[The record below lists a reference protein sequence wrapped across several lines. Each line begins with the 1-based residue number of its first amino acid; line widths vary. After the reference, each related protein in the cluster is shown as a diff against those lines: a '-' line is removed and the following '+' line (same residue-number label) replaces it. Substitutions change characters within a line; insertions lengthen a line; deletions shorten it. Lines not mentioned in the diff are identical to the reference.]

1 MTGNGLI
8 ISQNS
13 EYRRQ
18 KQDWI
23 PAFAGM
29 TTRGSMEIKAFRA
42 WRFDK
47 KIVGN
52 AGDCIAP
59 PYDVISDKQ
68 QTQLYKKNK
77 YNIVRID
84 RGKVTPAD
92 NETENVYTRAADY
105 LHKWI
110 KAGVLKQDAAD
121 NIYAYVQDFEAA
133 GDSWQRSG
141 FVALG
146 KLEEFGTGVRPHEK
160 TLEGPKADRLK
171 LTRATATQFGQIF
184 MLYDD
189 PKKVADKIIKK
200 TTATLRSGR
209 ATQKPLINMVDE
221 DGVRHRLY
229 PIADAKDINT
239 IVKTMTD
246 KATVIADGHHRY
258 ETALNYFH
266 ETGNPAA
273 KYQMMTFVNMRN
285 KGLIILPTH
294 RLVGNLEG
302 FDIQKLLK
310 KLAGDFAITSYP
322 FGSAKDKS
330 AAREKMF
337 VAMRAVFKK
346 GGVAFGIYAKDKR
359 FYTAVLVNDAAMD
372 AVAGNMS
379 KAWRS
384 LDVSV
389 LHKLILEKFLGIGE
403 KQLASESNIEYIKDV
418 GNAIDESIASVDGE
432 KNQVVFFMN
441 PTRIEQVQQVAAA
454 GEKMPQKSTFFYP
467 KIFTGLT
474 INKL

>member
-1 MTGNGLI
+1 MIQSDNM
-8 ISQNS
+8 S
-13 EYRRQ
+13 
-18 KQDWI
+18 
-23 PAFAGM
+23 AFTIGKRICRKSLKGD
-29 TTRGSMEIKAFRA
+29 TVEIKAFKA

-47 KIVGN
+47 KVVGKV
-52 AGDCIAP
+52 GDCIAP
-59 PYDVISDKQ
+59 PYDVISEKQ
-68 QTQLYKKNK
+68 QKQLYKKNK
-77 YNIVRID
+77 FNIVRID
-84 RGKVTPAD
+84 RGKVNPAD
-92 NETENVYTRAADY
+92 TESDNVYTRAADY
-105 LHKWI
+105 LNKWI
-110 KAGVLKQDAAD
+110 KAGVLKQDNAE

-133 GDSWQRSG
+133 GAKWQRSG

-171 LTRATATQFGQIF
+171 LTRETAAQFGQIF

-189 PKKVADKIIKK
+189 PKKVADKIIK
-200 TTATLRSGR
+200 R
-209 ATQKPLINMVDE
+209 AALKKPAINFVDD

-229 PIADAKDINT
+229 PVADTKDINA
-239 IVKTMTD
+239 IVRTMSN
-246 KATVIADGHHRY
+246 KGTVIADGHHRY
-258 ETALNYFH
+258 ETALNYCR

-294 RLVGNLEG
+294 RLVGNLKG
-302 FDIQKLLK
+302 FDIARVLK
-310 KLAGDFAITSYP
+310 KLEGDFEITPYP
-322 FGSAKDKS
+322 FSTNKDKNGAKEKMFARMRSEFKKGRTAFGLYTKDKS
-330 AAREKMF
+330 
-337 VAMRAVFKK
+337 
-346 GGVAFGIYAKDKR
+346 
-359 FYTAVLVNDAAMD
+359 FYTVTLTNPKAMD
-372 AVAGNMS
+372 KAAGQMS
-379 KAWRS
+379 RAWRS

-389 LHKLILEKFLGIGE
+389 LHKLILEKILGIGE

>member
-1 MTGNGLI
+1 
-8 ISQNS
+8 
-13 EYRRQ
+13 
-18 KQDWI
+18 
-23 PAFAGM
+23 
-29 TTRGSMEIKAFRA
+29 MEIRAFRA

-47 KIVGN
+47 VVVGN
-52 AGDCIAP
+52 VGDCIAP

-84 RGKVTPAD
+84 RGKINPAD
-92 NETENVYTRAADY
+92 SETDNVYTRAADY

-110 KAGVLKQDAAD
+110 KAGVLKQDNAECL
-121 NIYAYVQDFEAA
+121 YAYVQDFEAA
-133 GDSWQRSG
+133 GKKWQRSG
-141 FVALG
+141 FIALG

-171 LTRATATQFGQIF
+171 LTRATAAQFGQIF

-189 PKKVADKIIKK
+189 PKKIADKIIKK
-200 TTATLRSGR
+200 ASS
-209 ATQKPLINMVDE
+209 QKPLIDFMDE

-229 PIADAKDINT
+229 PIADAKDINA
-239 IVKTMTD
+239 IVKTM
-246 KATVIADGHHRY
+246 AGNSTVIADGHHRY
-258 ETALNYFH
+258 ETALNYYG

-294 RLVGNLEG
+294 RLVGNLKG
-302 FDIQKLLK
+302 FNIGKLLK
-310 KLAGDFAITSYP
+310 KLEGDFAITSYP
-322 FGSAKDKS
+322 FNTNKDKNK
-330 AAREKMF
+330 AREKMF
-337 VAMRAVFKK
+337 AAMRSALRK
-346 GGVAFGIYAKDKR
+346 GKVVFGIYVKDKH
-359 FYTAVLVNDAAMD
+359 FYTAVLTNEKAMD
-372 AVAGNMS
+372 NAAPQMS

-418 GNAIDESIASVDGE
+418 GNAIDESIASVDGG